1 MKTYKHQII
10 LILTLIL
17 ASCQDEL
24 ELNNIENNQPEAV
37 IEKTIENGRFVFSSK
52 ESLKTTIED
61 FQNDEIENVEKEF
74 EKLYEKGFRSH
85 KPIVNPENEQL
96 QAKFSEEI
104 MLKRQ
109 MRKSSS
115 STFSKTSNSEEEE
128 EEEFIADP
136 LLASLVNENNEII
149 VNDTLYKFTKEKGLF
164 FTHVKDSTYLFNFF
178 KEDSN
183 NTNKA
188 ASKTA
193 RAIPI
198 DLCEERRMYGGFT
211 RVDKRISRY
220 LRPIENDCY
229 GGGGGSGGGG
239 NTNPVPQ
246 LSEEERLNNIIN
258 SLPVCD
264 GNARGNWVQNLFG
277 KSYVCR
283 NYFSSKHRIKTE
295 FWDQSWGIYKSVGI
309 LTKTQRKRF
318 WIWWASK
325 SDEIHLGINHIML
338 RYNFPQPQISSYS
351 HPQLF
356 PLNSYKNPIYLWDG
370 NFNVNVSNSNF
381 GTFVNTQLNL
391 PSGKLPFFDFGNE
404 QILNIYIPKVYKKGK
419 YNLNL
424 TTQDITSQSNIKA
437 LYKMGIDFLN
447 SPQVANSGASKK
459 TFAVTYQKDYNN
471 IEVIYFSERY
481 SKRNENYLKRRF
493 YSDVGFVIGWAWND
507 NPKPIKAPDGT
518 VIGTDYSGTGKF
530 NVEVA
535 DDYFRDYTHYELDFY
550 GMARRGS
557 TWRGNRMI
565 R

>member
-1 MKTYKHQII
+1 MKTYKYQII
-10 LILTLIL
+10 IILSLILT
-17 ASCQDEL
+17 SCQDEL

-85 KPIVNPENEQL
+85 KPIVSPENEQL

-115 STFSKTSNSEEEE
+115 SAFSKTSNSEEEE

-198 DLCEERRMYGGFT
+198 DLCEERRMYGGVT
-211 RVDKRISRY
+211 RFDDRISRY
-220 LRPIENDCY
+220 LRPIEDDCY
-229 GGGGGSGGGG
+229 GSGGGSGGGY
-239 NTNPVPQ
+239 TPPPPPI
-246 LSEEERLNNIIN
+246 SEEEKLQQIIN
-258 SLPVCD
+258 GLPECS
-264 GNARGNWVQNLFG
+264 GSTPFFQNIFG
-277 KSYVCR
+277 KTYVCR
-283 NYFSSKHRIKTE
+283 NYFGSKHRIKTE
-295 FWDQSWGIYKSVGI
+295 FWDQKWLIYASVGI
-309 LTKTQRKRF
+309 QAKTQRRRF
-318 WIWWASK
+318 GIWWASK
-325 SDEIHLGINHIML
+325 SDEIHIGINRIL
-338 RYNFPQPQISSYS
+338 LKYNFPQPQINSYT
-351 HPQLF
+351 HPNLF
-356 PLNSYKNPIYLWDG
+356 PTNSLKNPIYLWDG
-370 NFNVNVSNSNF
+370 RFKVDIQNNGF
-381 GTFVNTQLNL
+381 FVDTQLNL
-391 PSGKLPFFDFGNE
+391 PNGKLPFFDFGND
-404 QILNIYIPKVYKKGK
+404 QILNIYIPKLYKKGK

-437 LYKMGIDFLN
+437 LYKMGIDFLK
-447 SPQVANSGASKK
+447 SQQTGTLSHKK
-459 TFAVTYQKDYNN
+459 QFAVTYQKDYDN
-471 IEVIYFSERY
+471 IEVLYFGEHY
-481 SKRNENYLKRRF
+481 KKTNDNKIKKKF
-493 YSDVGFVIGWAWND
+493 YS
-507 NPKPIKAPDGT
+507 
-518 VIGTDYSGTGKF
+518 
-530 NVEVA
+530 EVA
-535 DDYFRDYTHYELDFY
+535 FKIGATWGDQSGWSFSGIKPAGEFFRDYTHYELDFF

-557 TWRGNRMI
+557 SWKGNRMI
-565 R
+565 RK